1 MNVPGACTDAWP
13 DCAGSWQAERNATKW
28 HALGL
33 SVVMLDAHRAVG
45 LTERV
50 CSRTDAQVSHSHLG

>member
-13 DCAGSWQAERNATKW
+13 DCAGSWQAGRNATKW

-45 LTERV
+45 LTERFV
-50 CSRTDAQVSHSHLG
+50 AAQMPRCPHSHLG